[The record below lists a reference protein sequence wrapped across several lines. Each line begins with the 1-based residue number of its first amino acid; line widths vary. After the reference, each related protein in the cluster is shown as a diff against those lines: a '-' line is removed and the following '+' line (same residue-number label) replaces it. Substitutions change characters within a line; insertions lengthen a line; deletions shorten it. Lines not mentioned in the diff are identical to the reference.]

1 MREAGQP
8 FPDFSLPD
16 QDGKTWTNADL
27 AGQPTIVYFYPK
39 DDTSGCTAQACG
51 FRDAYERIEAV
62 GALVLGVS
70 PDDGAAHRKF
80 IAKFGLPFRLLVD
93 TDHAVAAAY
102 GAWGAKQMYGRSYEG
117 IIRSHFVIDE
127 QGRVTQARIK
137 VSPADSVAG
146 ALEAVGL

>member
-1 MREAGQP
+1 MIDVGQSA
-8 FPDFSLPD
+8 PDFTLPD
-16 QDGKTWTNADL
+16 ENGDL
-27 AGQPTIVYFYPK
+27 VRLSDLRGRKVVLYFYPK